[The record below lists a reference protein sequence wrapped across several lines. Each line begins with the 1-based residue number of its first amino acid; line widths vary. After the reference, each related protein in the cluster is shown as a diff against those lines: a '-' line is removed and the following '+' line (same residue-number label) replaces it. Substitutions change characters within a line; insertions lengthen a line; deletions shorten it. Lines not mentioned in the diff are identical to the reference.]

1 MYTGSFSIST
11 SLQDTSKFTFLKFIY
26 EFCLY
31 SLFQTS
37 GATDFEYF
45 EIGGDSY
52 LAVSNSVGPIKNGN
66 FNFET
71 TSFIYKANKAIRQF
85 EVFQEIPTYG

>member
-1 MYTGSFSIST
+1 MGNLSI
-11 SLQDTSKFTFLKFIY
+11 SKFTGTFASSKLIY

-31 SLFQTS
+31 FSFQTS

-45 EIGGDSY
+45 EIGGESY

-71 TSFIYKANKAIRQF
+71 TSIIYKANKAIRQF
-85 EVFQEIPTYG
+85 EVFQEIPTFG